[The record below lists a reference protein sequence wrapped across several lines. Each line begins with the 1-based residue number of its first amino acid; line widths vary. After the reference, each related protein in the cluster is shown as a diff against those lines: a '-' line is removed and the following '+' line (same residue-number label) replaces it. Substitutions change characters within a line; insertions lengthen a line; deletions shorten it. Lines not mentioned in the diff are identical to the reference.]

1 MRLIKI
7 FVRLLLVSFSLNSF
21 GEFKAEPTDIVG
33 FWLSENK
40 KGVVEIYPKGDAFEG
55 KIVWVKDIYEGK
67 ADVKFDIHNP
77 DKSKRKQPLIGLV
90 NLKNFKFDG
99 REWSGGTIY
108 DPQKGKTYKAF
119 MRLSK
124 KDTMKLRGFIG
135 ISLFGRT
142 EVWSRQKSATPDSYE
157 KN

>member
-1 MRLIKI
+1 MRMIKI
-7 FVRLLLVSFSLNSF
+7 FVSLLVIGFSLSSF
-21 GEFKAEPTDIVG
+21 AEFNADSSDIVG

-40 KGVVEIYPKGDAFEG
+40 KGVIEIYPKGDVFEG
-55 KIVWVKDIYEGK
+55 KIVWVKDIHEGK

-77 DKSKRKQPLIGLV
+77 DRSKRKQPLIGLV
-90 NLKNFKFDG
+90 NLRDFTFDG

-119 MRLSK
+119 MRLSN

-135 ISLFGRT
+135 IYLFGRT
-142 EVWSRQKSATPDSYE
+142 EVWSRQKTATPDSY
-157 KN
+157 K